1 MVFDFMFY
9 IDLCLSNDSK
19 YLEIKH
25 HHSPDFN
32 ETFIGSIEHYKYEYL
47 RYLSKLIY
55 DYKKYSNY
63 RFLWIKM
70 VYVNLKHVSYFTSDE
85 YKVNIQNERRGKVLR
100 LPFEIESKSEKI
112 IVRVSGPQGDLFVE
126 DYLPY
131 KGESEWLEIDS
142 NEITYFF
149 ADHQDQLDTI
159 EIMYE

>member
-1 MVFDFMFY
+1 MLNFK
-9 IDLCLSNDSK
+9 I
-19 YLEIKH
+19 
-25 HHSPDFN
+25 
-32 ETFIGSIEHYKYEYL
+32 T
-47 RYLSKLIY
+47 KLDI
-55 DYKKYSNY
+55 NQ
-63 RFLWIKM
+63 
-70 VYVNLKHVSYFTSDE
+70 SYFFGKVEFRSDE

-112 IVRVSGPQGDLFVE
+112 MGRVSGPQGDLFVE

-142 NEITYFF
+142 NEITYFL

>member
-1 MVFDFMFY
+1 MLNFK
-9 IDLCLSNDSK
+9 I
-19 YLEIKH
+19 
-25 HHSPDFN
+25 
-32 ETFIGSIEHYKYEYL
+32 T
-47 RYLSKLIY
+47 KLDI
-55 DYKKYSNY
+55 NQ
-63 RFLWIKM
+63 
-70 VYVNLKHVSYFTSDE
+70 SYFFGKVEFRSDE

-112 IVRVSGPQGDLFVE
+112 IVRVSGSKGDLFIE

-142 NEITYFF
+142 NEIAFYL